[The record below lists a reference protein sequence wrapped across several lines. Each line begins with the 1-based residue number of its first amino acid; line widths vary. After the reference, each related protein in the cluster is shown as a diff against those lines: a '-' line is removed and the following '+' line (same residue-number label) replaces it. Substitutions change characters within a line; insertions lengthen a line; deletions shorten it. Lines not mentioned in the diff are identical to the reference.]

1 MMSGGI
7 EMRKIEI
14 DNEIRHFADDY
25 KVKVEEQIQ
34 NVTDKLQKLA
44 TFVSENNHWT
54 DRYAITN
61 YIDMMI
67 ADYPNLLVLEPKDWQ
82 VYISKYSMV
91 LGREPN
97 MLIKEVNYRRKADG
111 IFYKGKFYER
121 ILECLGYE
129 EARLILGPIHQDMGL
144 KTCVYCN
151 VNPTLAVEGDVM
163 YQMDHFMPQSKFPFL
178 GTCFYNL
185 QPSCGICNGHKGKN
199 ICDFGLYVNVEQ
211 NKNLNPFRFVTKV
224 NNMNGAFPVCE
235 EILFKGNNKILTNES
250 KAHEK
255 MFHINNMY
263 AGYKNKVSRL
273 YSDAY
278 KMNPAMISAF
288 AASYEIPAT
297 KKNVLAYMSEHLSLD
312 EKDIHE
318 NSLTKLKQDTI
329 KQMEEGGAL

>member
-1 MMSGGI
+1 
-7 EMRKIEI
+7 
-14 DNEIRHFADDY
+14 
-25 KVKVEEQIQ
+25 
-34 NVTDKLQKLA
+34 
-44 TFVSENNHWT
+44 
-54 DRYAITN
+54 
-61 YIDMMI
+61 
-67 ADYPNLLVLEPKDWQ
+67 
-82 VYISKYSMV
+82 
-91 LGREPN
+91 
-97 MLIKEVNYRRKADG
+97 
-111 IFYKGKFYER
+111 
-121 ILECLGYE
+121 
-129 EARLILGPIHQDMGL
+129 
-144 KTCVYCN
+144 
-151 VNPTLAVEGDVM
+151 
-163 YQMDHFMPQSKFPFL
+163 
-178 GTCFYNL
+178 
-185 QPSCGICNGHKGKN
+185 
-199 ICDFGLYVNVEQ
+199 
-211 NKNLNPFRFVTKV
+211 
-224 NNMNGAFPVCE
+224 MNGAFPVCE